1 MDGAVSGVDAALE
14 AETLALVARL
24 RGRFQGALVG
34 LAVGEALAAPAVFGR
49 PGSFA
54 PVRDLLG
61 GGPHDLPRGAWGD
74 DTAMALCVA
83 RSLVACDGCDP
94 GDQLARYR
102 RWQRDGEGSATGEC
116 LGIGAGT
123 ARALVDGRP
132 DGALPDGAESLARTV
147 PLAMRHWADAEALQ
161 AAVRATTGVTCHEP
175 ATFDAAARCAA
186 ALLAALRGAPPGD
199 IMDAVADAGADASA
213 APAAL
218 PTAAAAASPTAVLAA
233 AARAFAGGAGWKDA
247 VLRAVN
253 LGGPA
258 DALGA
263 LTGALAGAHFG
274 IEAIP
279 AAWRGALA
287 QRGEIEELADRLL
300 ADALVGLAS

>member
-1 MDGAVSGVDAALE
+1 MSVEADESEAVE
-14 AETLALVARL
+14 LVSRL
-24 RGRFQGALVG
+24 RSRFQGALVG

-61 GGPHDLPRGAWGD
+61 GGAHDLPSGAWGD

-83 RSLVACDGCDP
+83 RSLVASGGCDP
-94 GDQLARYR
+94 DDQLARYR

-116 LGIGAGT
+116 VGIGAGT
-123 ARALVDGRP
+123 ARALVEGRP
-132 DGALPDGAESLARTV
+132 DGAVPDGVESLARIV
-147 PLAMRHWADAEALQ
+147 PLAMLHWADAGVLQ
-161 AAVRATTGVTCHEP
+161 TAVRTTTAVTCHEP

-186 ALLAALRGAPPGD
+186 ALAAALRGAPPED
-199 IMDAVADAGADASA
+199 VVDAVAGPGAVA
-213 APAAL
+213 AAMPIPV
-218 PTAAAAASPTAVLAA
+218 PTAAAAASPAVVLAA
-233 AARAFAGGAGWKDA
+233 AARAFAEGAGWKDA

-279 AAWRGALA
+279 AAWRVALA
-287 QRGEIEELADRLL
+287 QREEIEDLADRLL
-300 ADALVGLAS
+300 ADALVGLVA

>member
-1 MDGAVSGVDAALE
+1 MSGDTVESEAVE
-14 AETLALVARL
+14 LVARL
-24 RGRFQGALVG
+24 RSRFKGALVG

-83 RSLVACDGCDP
+83 RSLVASSGACDP
-94 GDQLARYR
+94 DDQLARYR

-116 LGIGAGT
+116 VGIGAGT

-132 DGALPDGAESLARTV
+132 DGAVPDGTESLARIV
-147 PLAMRHWADAEALQ
+147 PLAMRWWADAGALQ
-161 AAVRATTGVTCHEP
+161 DAVRATTAVTCHEP
-175 ATFDAAARCAA
+175 ATFDAAMRCAA
-186 ALLAALRGAPPGD
+186 ALLAALRGAPPED
-199 IMDAVADAGADASA
+199 IADVVAADGAADGAAASA
-213 APAAL
+213 IPL
-218 PTAAAAASPTAVLAA
+218 VVPTAATAASPTVVLAA
-233 AARAFAGGAGWKDA
+233 AVRAFAEGAGWKDA

-253 LGGPA
+253 QGGPA

-263 LTGALAGAHFG
+263 ITGALAGAHYG
-274 IEAIP
+274 VEAIP

-287 QRGEIEELADRLL
+287 QREALEDLADRLL
-300 ADALVGLAS
+300 AEALVGLAE

>member
-1 MDGAVSGVDAALE
+1 MNGEAVEDEASG
-14 AETLALVARL
+14 LVSRL
-24 RGRFQGALVG
+24 RSRFQGALLG
-34 LAVGEALAAPAVFGR
+34 LAVGEALAQPAVFGR

-83 RSLVACDGCDP
+83 RSLVESDGCDP

-102 RWQRDGEGSATGEC
+102 RWQRHGEGSATGEC
-116 LGIGAGT
+116 AGIGAGT

-132 DGALPDGAESLARTV
+132 DGAVPDGAESLARIV
-147 PLAMRHWADAEALQ
+147 PIAMRWWADAGAMQ
-161 AAVRATTGVTCHEP
+161 AAVRATTAVTCHEP

-186 ALLAALRGAPPGD
+186 ALLDALRGAPPAG
-199 IMDAVADAGADASA
+199 IVDAVADAGAGAGIA
-213 APAAL
+213 AGPPMV
-218 PTAAAAASPTAVLAA
+218 PTAAAAASPAVVLAA
-233 AARAFAGGAGWKDA
+233 AAHAFAAGAGWKDA

-263 LTGALAGAHFG
+263 LTGALAGAHYG
-274 IEAIP
+274 VGAIP

-287 QRGEIEELADRLL
+287 QREEIEALADRLL
-300 ADALVGLAS
+300 AEALMGLAA

>member
-1 MDGAVSGVDAALE
+1 MNGEAAE
-14 AETLALVARL
+14 AEAVELVSRL
-24 RGRFQGALVG
+24 RSRFQGALVG

-74 DTAMALCVA
+74 DTAMSLCVA
-83 RSLVACDGCDP
+83 RSLVASGACDP
-94 GDQLARYR
+94 VDQLARYR

-116 LGIGAGT
+116 IGIGAGT

-132 DGALPDGAESLARTV
+132 DAAVPDGAESLARIV

-161 AAVRATTGVTCHEP
+161 TAVRTTTAVTCREA
-175 ATFDAAARCAA
+175 ATFDAATRCAA
-186 ALLAALRGAPPGD
+186 ALLAALRGAPPED
-199 IMDAVADAGADASA
+199 IVEAVDAAV
-213 APAAL
+213 
-218 PTAAAAASPTAVLAA
+218 AAASATPLAVPSAATAASPMVVLAA
-233 AARAFAGGAGWKDA
+233 AARAFAESAGWKDA

-263 LTGALAGAHFG
+263 IAGALAGAHFG
-274 IEAIP
+274 VEAIP
-279 AAWRGALA
+279 AAWREALA
-287 QRGEIEELADRLL
+287 GRDEIEELADRLL
-300 ADALVGLAS
+300 ADALVGLVA

>member
-1 MDGAVSGVDAALE
+1 MNGEAAEDEASG
-14 AETLALVARL
+14 LVARL
-24 RGRFQGALVG
+24 RSRFHGALVG
-34 LAVGEALAAPAVFGR
+34 LAVGEALAQPAVFGR

-83 RSLVACDGCDP
+83 RSLVESDGCDP

-102 RWQRDGEGSATGEC
+102 RWQRHGEGSATGEC
-116 LGIGAGT
+116 VGIGAGT

-132 DGALPDGAESLARTV
+132 DGAVPDGAESLARIL
-147 PLAMRHWADAEALQ
+147 PIAMRWWGDAGAMQ
-161 AAVRATTGVTCHEP
+161 AAVRVTTAVTCHEP
-175 ATFDAAARCAA
+175 ATFDTAARCAA
-186 ALLAALRGAPPGD
+186 ALLDALRGAPPEG
-199 IMDAVADAGADASA
+199 IVDAVADAEA
-213 APAAL
+213 AAAAVPPMV
-218 PTAAAAASPTAVLAA
+218 PTAAAAASPAAVLAA
-233 AARAFAGGAGWKDA
+233 AAHAFAQGASWKDA

-263 LTGALAGAHFG
+263 LTGALAGAHHG
-274 IEAIP
+274 VGAIP

-287 QRGEIEELADRLL
+287 QREEIGELADRLL
-300 ADALVGLAS
+300 AEALMGLAA

>member
-1 MDGAVSGVDAALE
+1 MNGDAAE
-14 AETLALVARL
+14 AEAVELVSRL
-24 RGRFQGALVG
+24 RSRFQGALVG
-34 LAVGEALAAPAVFGR
+34 MALGEALAAPAVFGR

-83 RSLVACDGCDP
+83 RSLVETGGCDP
-94 GDQLARYR
+94 DDQLDRYR

-116 LGIGAGT
+116 VGIGAGT

-132 DGALPDGAESLARTV
+132 DAAVPDGAESLARTV
-147 PLAMRHWADAEALQ
+147 PLAMRYWADAETLQ
-161 AAVRATTGVTCHEP
+161 RAVRAATAVTCHES
-175 ATFDAAARCAA
+175 ATFDAVERGAA
-186 ALLAALRGAPPGD
+186 ALLAALRGAPPEA
-199 IMDAVADAGADASA
+199 MVDAATAAGAAASTIP
-213 APAAL
+213 PAV
-218 PTAAAAASPTAVLAA
+218 PTAATAATPVVVLDA
-233 AARAFAGGAGWKDA
+233 AARVFAEGAGWKDA

-274 IEAIP
+274 VEAIP
-279 AAWRGALA
+279 SAWREALA
-287 QRGEIEELADRLL
+287 GRDEIEDLADRLL
-300 ADALVGLAS
+300 ADALVGLVA

>member
-1 MDGAVSGVDAALE
+1 MSGDAAEDE
-14 AETLALVARL
+14 AVELVSRL
-24 RGRFQGALVG
+24 RSRFQGALVG
-34 LAVGEALAAPAVFGR
+34 LAVGEALAAPAVYGR

-54 PVRDLLG
+54 SVRDLLG

-83 RSLVACDGCDP
+83 RSLVETGGCDP
-94 GDQLARYR
+94 DDQLDRYR

-116 LGIGAGT
+116 VGIGAGT

-132 DGALPDGAESLARTV
+132 DGAVPDGAESLARIV
-147 PLAMRHWADAEALQ
+147 PLALRYWADAEALQ
-161 AAVRATTGVTCHEP
+161 NAVRAATAVTCHEP
-175 ATFDAAARCAA
+175 ATFDAAARCGA
-186 ALLAALRGAPPGD
+186 ALLAALRGAPPED
-199 IMDAVADAGADASA
+199 VVDALADAGADA
-213 APAAL
+213 PARPPTV
-218 PTAAAAASPTAVLAA
+218 PTAAAAVPPAVVLDAA
-233 AARAFAGGAGWKDA
+233 AGAFADAAGWKDA

-263 LTGALAGAHFG
+263 LSGALAGAHFG
-274 IEAIP
+274 VEAIP

-287 QRGEIEELADRLL
+287 RREEIEDLADRLL
-300 ADALVGLAS
+300 ADALVGLVA